1 LNPDHSILSGLEV
14 ADVHL
19 VALLVFLVLL
29 EYECTVAA
37 ANSII
42 IRLLSLLL
50 FLHRG
55 LNDSVVANAYG
66 EARDEGISQLWET
79 VCQLHGVADLLWIS
93 EGLLQRY
100 ERNRLLNGH
109 LSVHIGQWKSLE
121 CIFLA
126 ILRLFNK
133 HARLVAPI
141 IFVLVLM
148 RQGD

>member
-1 LNPDHSILSGLEV
+1 MNPDHSILSGLEV

-66 EARDEGISQLWET
+66 EARDEGISQLW
-79 VCQLHGVADLLWIS
+79 
-93 EGLLQRY
+93 
-100 ERNRLLNGH
+100 
-109 LSVHIGQWKSLE
+109 
-121 CIFLA
+121 
-126 ILRLFNK
+126 
-133 HARLVAPI
+133 
-141 IFVLVLM
+141 
-148 RQGD
+148 